1 MPRPK
6 IEGTVRRVID
16 MHHSSLGKNKD
27 YRITVSEFAP
37 GQHHVY
43 TEYGPANKLQ
53 NGKRVNS
60 ASLTWAEAQA
70 KADEIRN
77 EKQTQSDAY
86 VVTSDRTVQPTS
98 GSAPAPAKAAKPA
111 AKTKRPVVKAAKL
124 SAASRAALNM
134 IF

>member
-53 NGKRVNS
+53 NGKRVNT
-60 ASLTWAEAQA
+60 ASLSWAEAQA
-70 KADEIRN
+70 KAEEIRN

-86 VVTSDRTVQPTS
+86 VVTSDRTIQ
-98 GSAPAPAKAAKPA
+98 APSSTPAKAAKPV

>member
-16 MHHSSLGKNKD
+16 MHHSSPGKNKD

-43 TEYGPANKLQ
+43 TEHGPANKLQ
-53 NGKRVNS
+53 NGKQVNS
-60 ASLTWAEAQA
+60 ASLSWAQAQA
-70 KADEIRN
+70 KADEIRH

-86 VVTSDRTVQPTS
+86 VVTSDRTLQTPSNT
-98 GSAPAPAKAAKPA
+98 PALAKAAKPA

>member
-53 NGKRVNS
+53 NGKRVNT
-60 ASLTWAEAQA
+60 ASLSWAEAQA
-70 KADEIRN
+70 KAEEIRN

-86 VVTSDRTVQPTS
+86 VVTSDRTIQ
-98 GSAPAPAKAAKPA
+98 APSSTPAEAAKPV